1 MPSVLFICTANQF
14 RSPIAETCLKQ
25 KLKDLGEVENWRVSS
40 AGTWAEKGLPAHP
53 MAVKAAAGVGLD
65 LSEHRS
71 KPVTPRLLDRS
82 DLVVVM
88 EKDHKE
94 ALLTEFPLMNA
105 KIILLTELVGET
117 NSNVPDPVVDKC
129 HDADEVT
136 EMICSLIDA
145 GFDNL
150 LTLASSNGHKK

>member
-25 KLKDLGEVENWRVSS
+25 KLSNLGQLDEWRVSS
-40 AGTWAEKGLPAHP
+40 AGTWTKKGLPAHP
-53 MAVKAAAGVGLD
+53 LAVKAATGVGLD

-71 KPVTPRLLDRS
+71 KPVTPRLLERS

-94 ALLTEFPLMNA
+94 ALLTEFPQMKD

-136 EMICSLIDA
+136 EMICHLIDN

-150 LTLASSNGHKK
+150 LSLANNGHTA